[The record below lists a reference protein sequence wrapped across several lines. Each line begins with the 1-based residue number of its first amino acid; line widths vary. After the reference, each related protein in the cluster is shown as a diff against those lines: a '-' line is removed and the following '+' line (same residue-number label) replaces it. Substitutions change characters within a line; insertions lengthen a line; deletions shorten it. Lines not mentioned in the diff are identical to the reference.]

1 MSKKHI
7 LNAGICCICTAVIF
21 GLHFSVYGRMLL
33 QEPFLCWF
41 HTCAVFICISPTG
54 RPGRDNENRGFPP
67 NHIVTRLCQ
76 LIWCAILCT
85 IPYVLCIE
93 PYSLDNWIFLPLWA
107 TLSIIELRYR
117 EQNSTAYAAAMV
129 AVLCITGAF
138 LLITHPITASQAQ
151 SIVEQAGYT
160 DCAYYKVNPN
170 NNTAYK
176 DGRDSEALYFTAPEP
191 ADKSRLLCLFRQTR
205 MAKNTVFLFL
215 IFRGTIDEEQNK
227 EFNLYGIQNHH
238 QTGRLGAE
246 ARRI

>member
-7 LNAGICCICTAVIF
+7 MNAGICCICTAVIF
-21 GLHFSVYGRMLL
+21 GLHFFVYGRMLL
-33 QEPFLCWF
+33 DNPVLVGAVCFIFIASAAGRTGEEREPW
-41 HTCAVFICISPTG
+41 
-54 RPGRDNENRGFPP
+54 FPP

-76 LIWCAILCT
+76 LIFCGILCT
-85 IPYVLCIE
+85 IPYILFTE

-151 SIVEQAGYT
+151 NIVEQAGYT
-160 DCAYYKVNPN
+160 DCVYYKVNPN
-170 NNTAYK
+170 NKTAYK

-191 ADKSRLLCLFRQTR
+191 ADMSDYYAFSANKDGEKYGVLVSY
-205 MAKNTVFLFL
+205 
-215 IFRGTIDEEQNK
+215 FRGTIDEEQK
-227 EFNLYGIQNHH
+227 QGV
-238 QTGRLGAE
+238 
-246 ARRI
+246 

>member
-7 LNAGICCICTAVIF
+7 MNAGICCICTAVIF
-21 GLHFSVYGRMLL
+21 GLHFFVYGRMLL
-33 QEPFLCWF
+33 DNPVSVGAVCFIFIASAAGRTGEEREPW
-41 HTCAVFICISPTG
+41 
-54 RPGRDNENRGFPP
+54 FPP

-76 LIWCAILCT
+76 LIFCGILCT
-85 IPYVLCIE
+85 IPYILFTE

-151 SIVEQAGYT
+151 NIVEQAGYT
-160 DCAYYKVNPN
+160 DCVYYKVNPN

-191 ADKSRLLCLFRQTR
+191 ADMSDYYAFSANKDGEKYGVLVSY
-205 MAKNTVFLFL
+205 
-215 IFRGTIDEEQNK
+215 FRGTIDEEQK
-227 EFNLYGIQNHH
+227 QGV
-238 QTGRLGAE
+238 
-246 ARRI
+246 

>member
-1 MSKKHI
+1 MA
-7 LNAGICCICTAVIF
+7 AGRT
-21 GLHFSVYGRMLL
+21 GEER
-33 QEPFLCWF
+33 EPW
-41 HTCAVFICISPTG
+41 
-54 RPGRDNENRGFPP
+54 FPP

-76 LIWCAILCT
+76 LIFCGILCT
-85 IPYVLCIE
+85 IPYILFTE

-151 SIVEQAGYT
+151 NIVEQAGYT
-160 DCAYYKVNPN
+160 DCVYYKVNPN

-191 ADKSRLLCLFRQTR
+191 ADMSDYYAFSANKD
-205 MAKNTVFLFL
+205 AKPC
-215 IFRGTIDEEQNK
+215 
-227 EFNLYGIQNHH
+227 
-238 QTGRLGAE
+238 
-246 ARRI
+246 

>member
-7 LNAGICCICTAVIF
+7 MNAGICCICTAVIF
-21 GLHFSVYGRMLL
+21 YLHFFVYGRMLL
-33 QEPFLCWF
+33 DNPVLVGA
-41 HTCAVFICISPTG
+41 TCAVFIASAAGRTG
-54 RPGRDNENRGFPP
+54 EEREPWFPP

-76 LIWCAILCT
+76 LIFCGILCT
-85 IPYVLCIE
+85 IPYILFTE

-151 SIVEQAGYT
+151 NIVEQAGYT
-160 DCAYYKVNPN
+160 NCIYYKVNPN

-191 ADKSRLLCLFRQTR
+191 ADKSDCYAFSANKDGEKYGVL
-205 MAKNTVFLFL
+205 VSY
-215 IFRGTIDEEQNK
+215 FRGTIDEEQK
-227 EFNLYGIQNHH
+227 QGV
-238 QTGRLGAE
+238 
-246 ARRI
+246 

>member
-21 GLHFSVYGRMLL
+21 GLHFFVYGRMLL
-33 QEPFLCWF
+33 DNPVLIGA
-41 HTCAVFICISPTG
+41 TCAVFIASAAGRTG
-54 RPGRDNENRGFPP
+54 EEREPWFPP

-138 LLITHPITASQAQ
+138 LLITHPITASQTQ

-191 ADKSRLLCLFRQTR
+191 ADMSDYYAFSANKDGEKYGVLVSY
-205 MAKNTVFLFL
+205 
-215 IFRGTIDEEQNK
+215 FRGTIDEEQK
-227 EFNLYGIQNHH
+227 QGV
-238 QTGRLGAE
+238 
-246 ARRI
+246 

>member
-1 MSKKHI
+1 
-7 LNAGICCICTAVIF
+7 
-21 GLHFSVYGRMLL
+21 MLL
-33 QEPFLCWF
+33 DNPVLIGA
-41 HTCAVFICISPTG
+41 TCAVFIASAAGRTG
-54 RPGRDNENRGFPP
+54 EEREPWFPP

-151 SIVEQAGYT
+151 NIVEQAGYT
-160 DCAYYKVNPN
+160 DCVYYKVNPN

-191 ADKSRLLCLFRQTR
+191 ADKSDCYAFSANKDGEKYGVL
-205 MAKNTVFLFL
+205 VSY
-215 IFRGTIDEEQNK
+215 FRGTIDEEQK
-227 EFNLYGIQNHH
+227 QGV
-238 QTGRLGAE
+238 
-246 ARRI
+246 

>member
-7 LNAGICCICTAVIF
+7 MNAGICCICTAVIF
-21 GLHFSVYGRMLL
+21 YLHFFVYGRMLL
-33 QEPFLCWF
+33 DNPVLVGA
-41 HTCAVFICISPTG
+41 TCAVFIASAAGRTG
-54 RPGRDNENRGFPP
+54 EEREPWFPP

-76 LIWCAILCT
+76 LIFCGILCT
-85 IPYVLCIE
+85 IPYILFTE

-117 EQNSTAYAAAMV
+117 EQTSTAYAAAMA

-151 SIVEQAGYT
+151 NIVEQAGYT
-160 DCAYYKVNPN
+160 NCVYYKVNPN

-191 ADKSRLLCLFRQTR
+191 ADKSDCYAFSANKDGEKYGVL
-205 MAKNTVFLFL
+205 VSY
-215 IFRGTIDEEQNK
+215 FRGTIDEEQK
-227 EFNLYGIQNHH
+227 QGV
-238 QTGRLGAE
+238 
-246 ARRI
+246 

>member
-7 LNAGICCICTAVIF
+7 MNAGICCICTAVIF
-21 GLHFSVYGRMLL
+21 GLHFFVYGRMLL
-33 QEPFLCWF
+33 DNPVLVGA
-41 HTCAVFICISPTG
+41 TCAVFIASAAGRTG
-54 RPGRDNENRGFPP
+54 EEREPWFPP

-76 LIWCAILCT
+76 LIFCGILCT
-85 IPYVLCIE
+85 IPYILFTE

-151 SIVEQAGYT
+151 NIVEQAGYT
-160 DCAYYKVNPN
+160 DCVYYKVDPN

-176 DGRDSEALYFTAPEP
+176 DGRDSEALYFSAPEP
-191 ADKSRLLCLFRQTR
+191 ADKSDYYAFSANKDGEKYGVLVSYFRR
-205 MAKNTVFLFL
+205 
-215 IFRGTIDEEQNK
+215 TIDEEQK
-227 EFNLYGIQNHH
+227 QGV
-238 QTGRLGAE
+238 
-246 ARRI
+246 